1 MQPIRRI
8 SVKASWIF
16 LAVLLAAGSAAA
28 QLHKWVDKDGK
39 VRYGDTP
46 PPGAK
51 TSSIKGTAP
60 DMAFAPSSK
69 DAKKGPLTPAEKG
82 QDDRLP
88 KADARK
94 DAESAEAGPK
104 DKAAESA
111 GCTRAREQLRTLE
124 SGQRVARTNPSGEQ
138 YFLQENQVARE
149 ATKARQAMQKAC
161 K

>member
-28 QLHKWVDKDGK
+28 QMHKWVDKDGK

-60 DMAFAPSSK
+60 DTASAPSSK
-69 DAKKGPLTPAEKG
+69 DAKKG
-82 QDDRLP
+82 QDYRLP
-88 KADARK
+88 MADARK
-94 DAESAEAGPK
+94 AAESAEAGPK

>member
-28 QLHKWVDKDGK
+28 QMHKWVDKDGK

-46 PPGAK
+46 PPGVK
-51 TSSIKGTAP
+51 SSTVKGTAP
-60 DMAFAPSSK
+60 DTAPAPAAK
-69 DAKKGPLTPAEKG
+69 DAKKGPLTPAAKG
-82 QDDRLP
+82 PDYRLP
-88 KADARK
+88 QADARK
-94 DAESAEAGPK
+94 DETAEAAPK
-104 DKAAESA
+104 DKAAESEA
-111 GCTRAREQLRTLE
+111 CTRAREQLRKLE